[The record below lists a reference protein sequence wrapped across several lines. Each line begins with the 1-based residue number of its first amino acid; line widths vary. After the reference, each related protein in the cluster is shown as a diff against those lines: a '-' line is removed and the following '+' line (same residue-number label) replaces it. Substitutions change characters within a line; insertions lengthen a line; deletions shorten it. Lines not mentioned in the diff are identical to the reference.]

1 MLHAW
6 ENSCMG
12 IRDIFATRSI
22 ETAAPTRGVDVAASL
37 APVTSLDSLTPFFGG
52 AQTATREEAMS
63 VPSCARA
70 RNIICSSIASIGLEV
85 IDRSTDMEIEGAI
98 PRVIRTPDP
107 RIPGSATYVWTCE
120 DLLFYG
126 YAYWQ
131 ITELFS
137 DTYRVRSVQR
147 VSPARVTIR
156 TNAIASEIEFYMVD
170 GTPVPNSGV
179 GSLVVF
185 NGVDEGLLNR
195 AGRTIR
201 TGAELERAAAMYA
214 REPIPSMVLKS
225 NGTALPADRI
235 AKLLE
240 SWGSAR
246 RNRGTAFLNAD
257 VELQTVGFDP
267 EKLQLSA
274 ARSYIATEI
283 ARACGIPAYYIDAET
298 GSSMTY
304 SNAVNQRQT
313 LLDFS
318 LIPLMTSISERL
330 SMPDFVP
337 SSQEVKYDL
346 SDYLRGSDLERANIY
361 KTLNSIVDPVTGQP
375 AMTVDEIRQA
385 EELIK

>member
-1 MLHAW
+1 
-6 ENSCMG
+6 MG
-12 IRDIFATRSI
+12 IRDIFASRSVQTV
-22 ETAAPTRGVDVAASL
+22 TAPAGADVAASL

-52 AQTATREEAMS
+52 VNTATREEAMS
-63 VPSCARA
+63 IPTVARG

-85 IDRSTDMEIEGAI
+85 VDRSTGLDVEDGT

-107 RIPGSATYVWTCE
+107 RVPGSATYVWTCE

-131 ITELFS
+131 ITELFA
-137 DTYRVRSVQR
+137 DTFRVRSVQR
-147 VSPARVTIR
+147 VSPARVTIQ
-156 TNAIASEIEFYMVD
+156 TNSLATEIEYYMVD
-170 GTPVPNSGV
+170 GTPVPNSGI

-185 NGVDEGLLNR
+185 NGNDEGLLNR
-195 AGRTIR
+195 AGKTIR

-214 REPIPSMVLKS
+214 REPVPSMVLKS

-235 AKLLE
+235 TKLLD
-240 SWGSAR
+240 SWGTAR
-246 RNRGTAFLNAD
+246 RNRSTAFLNAD
-257 VELQTVGFDP
+257 VTMEAVGFDP
-267 EKLQLSA
+267 EKLQLNQ
-274 ARSYIATEI
+274 ARSYVSTEL
-283 ARACGIPAYYIDAET
+283 ARALGIPAYYVDAET

-304 SNAVNQRQT
+304 SNATTQRQT

-337 SSQEVKYDL
+337 QSQRVEYDL

-361 KTLNSIVDPVTGQP
+361 KTLNSIVDAEGNP
-375 AMTVDEIRQA
+375 AITVEEIRQA
-385 EELIK
+385 EDMIR

>member
-1 MLHAW
+1 
-6 ENSCMG
+6 MG

-22 ETAAPTRGVDVAASL
+22 ETVTPKAGADIAASL
-37 APVTSLDSLTPFFGG
+37 PVTSLDSLTPFFGG
-52 AQTATREEAMS
+52 VNTATREEAMS
-63 VPSCARA
+63 VPTVARG

-85 IDRSTDMEIEGAI
+85 IDRSTGMEIEDAT

-107 RIPGSATYVWTCE
+107 RVPGSATYVWTCE

-147 VSPARVTIR
+147 VSPARVTIQ
-156 TNAIASEIEFYMVD
+156 TNSLATEIEYYMVD
-170 GTPVPNSGV
+170 GSPVPNSGI

-185 NGVDEGLLNR
+185 NGNDEGLLNR
-195 AGRTIR
+195 AGKTIR

-214 REPIPSMVLKS
+214 REPVPSMVLKS
-225 NGTALPADRI
+225 DGTAVPADRI
-235 AKLLE
+235 SKLLD
-240 SWGSAR
+240 SWSTAR
-246 RNRGTAFLNAD
+246 RNRSTAFLNAD
-257 VELQTVGFDP
+257 VTLESVGFDP
-267 EKLQLSA
+267 EKLQLNQ
-274 ARSYIATEI
+274 ARSYVSTEL
-283 ARACGIPAYYIDAET
+283 ARALGIPAYYVDAET

-304 SNAVNQRQT
+304 SNATTQRQT

-337 SSQEVKYDL
+337 QSQRVEYDL

-361 KTLNSIVDPVTGQP
+361 KTLNSIVDAEGNP
-375 AMTVDEIRQA
+375 ALTVEEIRQA
-385 EELIK
+385 EEMIR

>member
-1 MLHAW
+1 
-6 ENSCMG
+6 MG
-12 IRDIFATRSI
+12 IRDIFATRSVQTVQP
-22 ETAAPTRGVDVAASL
+22 TAGADVAAAL
-37 APVTSLDSLTPFFGG
+37 GPVTSLDSLTPFFGG
-52 AQTATREEAMS
+52 VNTATREEAMS
-63 VPSCARA
+63 VPTVARG

-85 IDRSTDMEIEGAI
+85 IDRSTGMEIEDGT

-107 RIPGSATYVWTCE
+107 RVPGSATYVWTCE

-147 VSPARVTIR
+147 VSPARVTIQ
-156 TNAIASEIEFYMVD
+156 TNAIATEIEYYMVD
-170 GTPVPNSGV
+170 GTPVPNSGI

-185 NGVDEGLLNR
+185 NGNDEGLLNR
-195 AGRTIR
+195 AGKTIR

-214 REPIPSMVLKS
+214 REPVPSMVLKS

-235 AKLLE
+235 TKLLD
-240 SWGSAR
+240 SWGAAR
-246 RNRGTAFLNAD
+246 RNRSTAFLNAD
-257 VELQTVGFDP
+257 VTMEAVGFDP
-267 EKLQLSA
+267 EKLQLNQ
-274 ARSYIATEI
+274 ARSYVSTEL
-283 ARACGIPAYYIDAET
+283 ARALGIPAYYVDAET

-304 SNAVNQRQT
+304 SNATNQRQT

-337 SSQEVKYDL
+337 QSQRVEYDL

-361 KTLNSIVDPVTGQP
+361 KTLNSIVDANGNP
-375 AMTVDEIRQA
+375 AITVEEIRQA
-385 EELIK
+385 EEFIK

>member
-1 MLHAW
+1 
-6 ENSCMG
+6 MG
-12 IRDIFATRSI
+12 IRDIFATRQVS
-22 ETAAPTRGVDVAASL
+22 TVGLPTRPDVAAQL
-37 APVTSLDSLTPFFGG
+37 GPVTTLDSLTPFFGG
-52 AQTATREEAMS
+52 ANTATREEFMS
-63 VPSCARA
+63 VPTGARA

-85 IDRSTDMEIEGAI
+85 IDRSTGLEIEDAT

-107 RIPGSATYVWTCE
+107 RVPGSATYVWTCE
-120 DLLFYG
+120 DLLLYG

-131 ITELFS
+131 ITEFFA
-137 DTYRVRSVQR
+137 DTNRVRSVQR
-147 VSPARVTIR
+147 VNPSRVTIQ
-156 TNAIASEIEFYMVD
+156 TNSLATEIEYYMVD
-170 GTPVPNSGV
+170 GSPVPNSGL

-185 NGVDEGLLNR
+185 NGNDEGVLNR

-235 AKLLE
+235 AKLLD
-240 SWGSAR
+240 SWATAR

-257 VELQTVGFDP
+257 VTMETVGFDP
-267 EKLQLSA
+267 EKLQLAA

-283 ARACGIPAYYIDAET
+283 ARACGIPAYYVDANT

-304 SNAVNQRQT
+304 SNATTQRQT

-318 LIPLMTSISERL
+318 LIPLMTSITERL
-330 SMPDFVP
+330 SMPDFIP
-337 SSQEVKYDL
+337 STQEVRYDL

-361 KTLNSIVDPVTGQP
+361 KTLNSIVDANGNP
-375 AMTVDEIRQA
+375 AITVEEIRNA
-385 EELIK
+385 EEMIK

>member
-1 MLHAW
+1 
-6 ENSCMG
+6 MG
-12 IRDIFATRSI
+12 LLDIFANRKVEMATPV
-22 ETAAPTRGVDVAASL
+22 PTYDVSASL
-37 APVTSLDSLTPFFGG
+37 GPVTSIDSLTPFFGG
-52 AQTATREEAMS
+52 ANTATREQAMM
-63 VPSCARA
+63 VPTVARA

-85 IDRSTDMEIEGAI
+85 IDRSTGMEIEDAT

-131 ITELFS
+131 ITELFA

-147 VSPARVTIR
+147 VSPARVTIQ
-156 TNAIASEIEFYMVD
+156 TNSIASEIEYYMVD

-185 NGVDEGLLNR
+185 NGNDEGLLNR
-195 AGRTIR
+195 AGATIR

-214 REPIPSMVLKS
+214 REPVPSMVLKS

-235 AKLLE
+235 AKLLD
-240 SWGSAR
+240 SWGAAR
-246 RNRGTAFLNAD
+246 RSRGTAFLNAD
-257 VELQTVGFDP
+257 VELQSVGFDP
-267 EKLQLSA
+267 EKLQLNQ
-274 ARSYIATEI
+274 ARSYVATEL
-283 ARACGIPAYYIDAET
+283 ARATGIPAYYVDAET

-304 SNAVNQRQT
+304 SNATTQRQT

-361 KTLNSIVDPVTGQP
+361 KTLNSIVDAQGNP
-375 AMTVDEIRQA
+375 AITVDEIRQA
-385 EELIK
+385 EEMIK

>member
-1 MLHAW
+1 
-6 ENSCMG
+6 MG
-12 IRDIFATRSI
+12 IRDIFATRSVQTVQP
-22 ETAAPTRGVDVAASL
+22 TAGADVAAAL
-37 APVTSLDSLTPFFGG
+37 GPVTSLDSLTPFFGG
-52 AQTATREEAMS
+52 VNTATREEAMS
-63 VPSCARA
+63 VPTVARG

-85 IDRSTDMEIEGAI
+85 IDRSTGMEIEDGT

-107 RIPGSATYVWTCE
+107 RVPGSATYVWTCE

-147 VSPARVTIR
+147 ISPARVTIQ
-156 TNAIASEIEFYMVD
+156 TNSMATEIEYYMVD
-170 GTPVPNSGV
+170 GSPVPNSGI

-185 NGVDEGLLNR
+185 NGNDEGLLNR
-195 AGRTIR
+195 AGKTIR

-214 REPIPSMVLKS
+214 REPVPSMVLKS

-235 AKLLE
+235 TKLLD
-240 SWGSAR
+240 SWGAAR
-246 RNRGTAFLNAD
+246 RNRSTAFLNAD
-257 VELQTVGFDP
+257 VTMEAVGFDP
-267 EKLQLSA
+267 EKLQLNQ
-274 ARSYIATEI
+274 ARSYVSTEL
-283 ARACGIPAYYIDAET
+283 ARALGIPAYYVDAET

-304 SNAVNQRQT
+304 SNATNQRQT

-337 SSQEVKYDL
+337 QSQRVEYDL
-346 SDYLRGSDLERANIY
+346 SDYLRGSDLERAQIY
-361 KTLNSIVDPVTGQP
+361 KTLNSIVDANGNP
-375 AMTVDEIRQA
+375 AITVEEIRNA
-385 EELIK
+385 EEMIK

>member
-1 MLHAW
+1 
-6 ENSCMG
+6 MG
-12 IRDIFATRSI
+12 LLDIFAAKKV
-22 ETAAPTRGVDVAASL
+22 ETATLERGSDVAASL

-52 AQTATREEAMS
+52 VNTATRDEAMS
-63 VPSCARA
+63 VPTVARA
-70 RNIICSSIASIGLEV
+70 RNIICSSISSIGLEV
-85 IDRSTDMEIEGAI
+85 IDRSTGMEIEGVT

-131 ITELFS
+131 ITELFA

-147 VSPARVTIR
+147 ISPSRVTIQ
-156 TNAIASEIEFYMVD
+156 TNGLATEIEYYMVD
-170 GTPVPNSGV
+170 GIRVPDSGV

-195 AGRTIR
+195 AGKTIR

-225 NGTALPADRI
+225 NGAALPADRI
-235 AKLLE
+235 RALLDA
-240 SWGSAR
+240 WGASR

-257 VELQTVGFDP
+257 VSLETLGFDP
-267 EKLQLSA
+267 EKLQLNQ
-274 ARSYIATEI
+274 ARSYVATEI
-283 ARACGIPAYYIDAET
+283 ARAIGIPAYYVDAET

-318 LIPLMTSISERL
+318 LIPFMTAIQERL

-337 SSQEVKYDL
+337 QSQEVKYDL

-361 KTLNSIVDPVTGQP
+361 KTLASIVDPQTGQP
-375 AMTVDEIRQA
+375 AMTVEEIRQK
-385 EELIK
+385 EELIR

>member
-1 MLHAW
+1 
-6 ENSCMG
+6 MG
-12 IRDIFATRSI
+12 LLDIFAAKKV
-22 ETAAPTRGVDVAASL
+22 ETATLERGSDVAASL

-52 AQTATREEAMS
+52 VNTATRDEAMS
-63 VPSCARA
+63 VPTVARA
-70 RNIICSSIASIGLEV
+70 RNIICSSISSIGLEV
-85 IDRSTDMEIEGAI
+85 IDRSTGMEIEGVT

-131 ITELFS
+131 ITELFA

-147 VSPARVTIR
+147 ISPSRVTIQ
-156 TNAIASEIEFYMVD
+156 TNGLATEIEYYMVD
-170 GTPVPNSGV
+170 GIRVPDSGI

-195 AGRTIR
+195 AGKTIR

-225 NGTALPADRI
+225 NGAALPADRI
-235 AKLLE
+235 RALLDA
-240 SWGSAR
+240 WGASR

-257 VELQTVGFDP
+257 VSLETLGFDP
-267 EKLQLSA
+267 EKLQLNQ
-274 ARSYIATEI
+274 ARSYVATEI
-283 ARACGIPAYYIDAET
+283 ARAIGIPAYYVDAET

-318 LIPLMTSISERL
+318 LIPFMTAIQERL

-337 SSQEVKYDL
+337 QSQEVKYDL

-361 KTLNSIVDPVTGQP
+361 KTLASIVDPQTGQP
-375 AMTVDEIRQA
+375 AMTVEEIRQK
-385 EELIK
+385 EELIR

>member
-1 MLHAW
+1 
-6 ENSCMG
+6 MG
-12 IRDIFATRSI
+12 IRDVLFATKKV
-22 ETAAPTRGVDVAASL
+22 ETATIERGSDVAASL

-52 AQTATREEAMS
+52 FNTATREEAMS
-63 VPSCARA
+63 VPTVSRG

-85 IDRSTDMEIEGAI
+85 IDRSTGMEIEDGT

-131 ITELFS
+131 ITELFA

-147 VSPARVTIR
+147 ISPARVTIQ
-156 TNAIASEIEFYMVD
+156 TNALATEIDYYMVD
-170 GTPVPNSGV
+170 GVRVPDSGV

-185 NGVDEGLLNR
+185 NGNDEGLLNR
-195 AGRTIR
+195 AGKTIR

-225 NGTALPADRI
+225 NGAALPADRI
-235 AKLLE
+235 RSLLDA
-240 SWGSAR
+240 WGASR

-257 VELQTVGFDP
+257 VSLETLGFDP
-267 EKLQLSA
+267 EKLQLNQ
-274 ARSYIATEI
+274 ARSYVATEL
-283 ARACGIPAYYIDAET
+283 ARALGIPAYYVDAET

-304 SNAVNQRQT
+304 SNATNQRQT

-318 LIPLMTSISERL
+318 LIPIMTSIQERL

-337 SSQEVKYDL
+337 QSQEVKYNL

-361 KTLNSIVDPVTGQP
+361 KILSSIVDPVTGQP
-375 AMTVDEIRQA
+375 AMTVDEIRQT
-385 EELIK
+385 EELIR

>member
-1 MLHAW
+1 
-6 ENSCMG
+6 MG
-12 IRDIFATRSI
+12 IRDIFATRQV
-22 ETAAPTRGVDVAASL
+22 ETVGLPQSPDVAAQL
-37 APVTSLDSLTPFFGG
+37 GPVTSLDSLTPFFGG
-52 AQTATREEAMS
+52 VNTATREEFMS
-63 VPSCARA
+63 IPTAARS

-85 IDRSTDMEIEGAI
+85 IDRSTGLEIEDAT

-107 RIPGSATYVWTCE
+107 RVPGSATYVWTCE
-120 DLLFYG
+120 DLLLYG

-131 ITELFS
+131 ITELFA

-147 VSPARVTIR
+147 VSPSRVTIQ
-156 TNAIASEIEFYMVD
+156 TNSLATEIEYYMVD
-170 GTPVPNSGV
+170 GSPVPNSGI

-185 NGVDEGLLNR
+185 NGNDEGVLNR

-235 AKLLE
+235 AKLLD
-240 SWGSAR
+240 SWASAR

-257 VELQTVGFDP
+257 VTLETVGFDP
-267 EKLQLSA
+267 EKLQLAA

-283 ARACGIPAYYIDAET
+283 ARACGIPAYYVDANT

-304 SNAVNQRQT
+304 SNATTQRQT

-361 KTLNSIVDPVTGQP
+361 KTLNSIVDANGNP
-375 AMTVDEIRQA
+375 AITVEEIRQA
-385 EELIK
+385 EEMIK

>member
-1 MLHAW
+1 
-6 ENSCMG
+6 MG
-12 IRDIFATRSI
+12 IRDIFATREVQTVATPQS
-22 ETAAPTRGVDVAASL
+22 PDVSAQL
-37 APVTSLDSLTPFFGG
+37 GPVTSLDSLTPFFGG
-52 AQTATREEAMS
+52 ANTATREEFMS
-63 VPSCARA
+63 IPTAARA

-85 IDRSTDMEIEGAI
+85 IDRSTGMDIEEAI

-107 RIPGSATYVWTCE
+107 RVPGSATYVWTLE
-120 DLLFYG
+120 DILLYG
-126 YAYWQ
+126 YGYWQ
-131 ITELFS
+131 ITELFA
-137 DTYRVRSVQR
+137 DTFRVRSVQR
-147 VSPARVTIR
+147 VSPTRVTIQ
-156 TNAIASEIEFYMVD
+156 TNSLATEIEYYMVD
-170 GTPVPNSGV
+170 GSPVPNSGV

-185 NGVDEGLLNR
+185 NGNDEGVLNR

-235 AKLLE
+235 SKLLD
-240 SWGSAR
+240 SWATAR

-257 VELQTVGFDP
+257 VTLETVGFDP
-267 EKLQLSA
+267 EKLQLAA

-283 ARACGIPAYYIDAET
+283 ARACGIPAYYVDAET

-304 SNAVNQRQT
+304 SNATTQRQT

-318 LIPLMTSISERL
+318 LIPLMTSITERL

-337 SSQEVKYDL
+337 STQEVKYDL

-361 KTLNSIVDPVTGQP
+361 KILNSIVDAEGNP
-375 AMTVDEIRQA
+375 AITIDEIRQA

>member
-1 MLHAW
+1 MA
-6 ENSCMG
+6 
-12 IRDIFATRSI
+12 IRDIFATRKV
-22 ETAAPTRGVDVAASL
+22 ETVTPERVTDVAAQL
-37 APVTSLDSLTPFFGG
+37 GPVTSLDSLTPFFGG
-52 AQTATREEAMS
+52 TNTATREEAMS
-63 VPSCARA
+63 VPTVARA

-85 IDRSTDMEIEGAI
+85 IDRSTGMEIEDAT

-107 RIPGSATYVWTCE
+107 RVPGSATYVWTCE

-126 YAYWQ
+126 YGYWQ
-131 ITELFS
+131 ITELFA

-147 VSPARVTIR
+147 VSPARVTIQ
-156 TNAIASEIEFYMVD
+156 TNSLATEIEYYMVD
-170 GTPVPNSGV
+170 GSPVPNSGI

-185 NGVDEGLLNR
+185 NGNDEGLLNR
-195 AGRTIR
+195 AGKTIR

-235 AKLLE
+235 AKLLD

-246 RNRGTAFLNAD
+246 RNRSTAFLNAD
-257 VELQTVGFDP
+257 VTLETVGFDP
-267 EKLQLSA
+267 EKLQLNQ
-274 ARSYIATEI
+274 ARSYVSTEL
-283 ARACGIPAYYIDAET
+283 ARAAGIPAYYVDAET

-304 SNAVNQRQT
+304 SNATNQRQS

-337 SSQEVKYDL
+337 QSQEVKYDL

-361 KTLNSIVDPVTGQP
+361 KTLNSIVDSQGNP
-375 AMTVDEIRQA
+375 AITVDEIRQA
-385 EELIK
+385 EEMIK

>member
-1 MLHAW
+1 
-6 ENSCMG
+6 MG
-12 IRDIFATRSI
+12 IRDIFATRQI
-22 ETAAPTRGVDVAASL
+22 ETVATPQSPDVSAQL
-37 APVTSLDSLTPFFGG
+37 GPVTSLDSLTPFFGG
-52 AQTATREEAMS
+52 ANTATREEFMS
-63 VPSCARA
+63 IPTAARA

-85 IDRSTDMEIEGAI
+85 IDRSTGMEIEDAL

-107 RIPGSATYVWTCE
+107 RVPGSATYVWTLE
-120 DLLFYG
+120 DILLYG
-126 YAYWQ
+126 YGYWQ
-131 ITELFS
+131 ITEFFA
-137 DTYRVRSVQR
+137 DTNRVRSVQR
-147 VSPARVTIR
+147 VSPSRVTIQ
-156 TNAIASEIEFYMVD
+156 TNSLATEIEYYMVD
-170 GTPVPNSGV
+170 GTPVPNSGI

-185 NGVDEGLLNR
+185 NGNDEGVLNR

-235 AKLLE
+235 AKLLD
-240 SWGSAR
+240 SWATAR

-257 VELQTVGFDP
+257 VTLETVGFDP
-267 EKLQLSA
+267 EKLQLAA

-283 ARACGIPAYYIDAET
+283 ARACGIPAYYVDAET

-304 SNAVNQRQT
+304 SNASTQRQT

-318 LIPLMTSISERL
+318 LIPLMTSITERL
-330 SMPDFVP
+330 SMPDFIP
-337 SSQEVKYDL
+337 STQEVKYDL

-361 KTLNSIVDPVTGQP
+361 KILNSIVDAEGNP
-375 AMTVDEIRQA
+375 AITIDEIRQA

>member
-1 MLHAW
+1 
-6 ENSCMG
+6 MG
-12 IRDIFATRSI
+12 IRDIFATRQVQ
-22 ETAAPTRGVDVAASL
+22 TVGLPAGPDVSAQL
-37 APVTSLDSLTPFFGG
+37 GPVTTLDSLTPFFGG
-52 AQTATREEAMS
+52 ANTATREEFMS
-63 VPSCARA
+63 VPTGARA

-85 IDRSTDMEIEGAI
+85 IDRSTGLEIEDAT

-107 RIPGSATYVWTCE
+107 RVPGSATYVWTCE
-120 DLLFYG
+120 DLLLYG

-131 ITELFS
+131 ITEFFS
-137 DTYRVRSVQR
+137 DTQRIRSVQR
-147 VSPARVTIR
+147 VNPSRVTIQ
-156 TNAIASEIEFYMVD
+156 TNSLATEIEYYMVD
-170 GTPVPNSGV
+170 GSPVPNSGL

-185 NGVDEGLLNR
+185 NGNDEGVLNR

-235 AKLLE
+235 AKLLD
-240 SWGSAR
+240 SWATAR

-257 VELQTVGFDP
+257 VTLETVGFDP
-267 EKLQLSA
+267 EKLQLAA

-283 ARACGIPAYYIDAET
+283 ARACGIPAYYVDANT

-304 SNAVNQRQT
+304 SNATTQRQT

-318 LIPLMTSISERL
+318 LIPLMTSITERL

-337 SSQEVKYDL
+337 STQQVRYDL

-361 KTLNSIVDPVTGQP
+361 KTLNSIVDANGNP
-375 AMTVDEIRQA
+375 AITVEEIRNA
-385 EELIK
+385 EEMIK

>member
-1 MLHAW
+1 MA
-6 ENSCMG
+6 
-12 IRDIFATRSI
+12 IRDIFATRKI

-37 APVTSLDSLTPFFGG
+37 APVTSIDSLTPFFGG
-52 AQTATREEAMS
+52 AQTATREEFMS
-63 VPSCARA
+63 VPSAARA
-70 RNIICSSIASIGLEV
+70 RNIICSSIASIGLHV
-85 IDRSTDMEIEGAI
+85 IDRSTGMEIEDAT

-107 RIPGSATYVWTCE
+107 RIPGSATYVWLCE
-120 DLLFYG
+120 DILLYG
-126 YAYWQ
+126 YGYFQ
-131 ITELFS
+131 ITEQFS

-147 VSPARVTIR
+147 VSPARVTIQ
-156 TNAIASEIEFYMVD
+156 TNSIASEIEYYMVD
-170 GTPVPNSGV
+170 GTPVPNSGI

-185 NGVDEGLLNR
+185 NGVDEGILNR

-267 EKLQLSA
+267 EKLQLAS

-283 ARACGIPAYYIDAET
+283 ARAAGIPAYYIDAET

-337 SSQEVKYDL
+337 QSQRVEYDL

-361 KTLNSIVDPVTGQP
+361 KTLNSIVDPVTGQS
-375 AMTVDEIRQA
+375 ALTVDEIRQA

>member
-1 MLHAW
+1 
-6 ENSCMG
+6 MG
-12 IRDIFATRSI
+12 IRDIFATRQV
-22 ETAAPTRGVDVAASL
+22 ETVGLPSSPDVAAQL
-37 APVTSLDSLTPFFGG
+37 GPVTSLDSLTPFFGG
-52 AQTATREEAMS
+52 ANTATREEFMS
-63 VPSCARA
+63 VPTGARA

-85 IDRSTDMEIEGAI
+85 IDRSTGMEIEDGT

-107 RIPGSATYVWTCE
+107 RVPGSATYVWTCE
-120 DLLFYG
+120 DLLLYG

-131 ITELFS
+131 ITELFA

-147 VSPARVTIR
+147 VSPARVTIQ
-156 TNAIASEIEFYMVD
+156 TNSLATEIEYYLVD
-170 GTPVPNSGV
+170 GSPVPNSGV

-185 NGVDEGLLNR
+185 NGNDEGVLNR

-235 AKLLE
+235 AKLLD
-240 SWGSAR
+240 SWATAR

-257 VELQTVGFDP
+257 VTLETVGFDP

-274 ARSYIATEI
+274 ARSYIATEM
-283 ARACGIPAYYIDAET
+283 ARACGIPAYYVDAET

-304 SNAVNQRQT
+304 SNATNQRQT

-330 SMPDFVP
+330 SMPDFIP

-361 KTLNSIVDPVTGQP
+361 KTLNSIVDANGNP
-375 AMTVDEIRQA
+375 AITVEEIRQA
-385 EELIK
+385 EEMIK

>member
-1 MLHAW
+1 
-6 ENSCMG
+6 MG
-12 IRDIFATRSI
+12 IRDIFATRQVQTVGSP
-22 ETAAPTRGVDVAASL
+22 AGPDVSAQL
-37 APVTSLDSLTPFFGG
+37 GPVTSLDSLTPFFGG
-52 AQTATREEAMS
+52 ANTATREEAMS
-63 VPSCARA
+63 VPTCARA

-85 IDRSTDMEIEGAI
+85 IDRATGLEIEEAT

-107 RIPGSATYVWTCE
+107 RVPGSATYVWTCE

-147 VSPARVTIR
+147 VSPARVTIQ
-156 TNAIASEIEFYMVD
+156 TNALATEIEYYMVD
-170 GTPVPNSGV
+170 GSPVPNSGV

-185 NGVDEGLLNR
+185 NGNDEGLLNR

-235 AKLLE
+235 AKLLD
-240 SWGSAR
+240 SWSTAR

-257 VELQTVGFDP
+257 VTLETVGFDP
-267 EKLQLSA
+267 EKLQLAA

-283 ARACGIPAYYIDAET
+283 ARAAGIPAYYVDANT

-304 SNAVNQRQT
+304 SNATTQRQT

-330 SMPDFVP
+330 SMPDFIP
-337 SSQEVKYDL
+337 STQAVRYDL

-361 KTLNSIVDPVTGQP
+361 KTLNSIVDAQGNP
-375 AMTVDEIRQA
+375 AITVEEIRNA
-385 EELIK
+385 EEMIK

>member
-1 MLHAW
+1 
-6 ENSCMG
+6 MG
-12 IRDIFATRSI
+12 IRDIFASRSVQTVQP
-22 ETAAPTRGVDVAASL
+22 TAGADVAASL

-52 AQTATREEAMS
+52 VNTATREEAMS
-63 VPSCARA
+63 IPTVARG

-85 IDRSTDMEIEGAI
+85 VDRSTGLDVEDGT

-107 RIPGSATYVWTCE
+107 RVPGSATYVWTCE

-131 ITELFS
+131 ITELFA
-137 DTYRVRSVQR
+137 DTFRVRSVQR
-147 VSPARVTIR
+147 VSPARVTIQ
-156 TNAIASEIEFYMVD
+156 TNSLATEIEYYMVD
-170 GTPVPNSGV
+170 GTPVPNSGI

-185 NGVDEGLLNR
+185 NGNDEGLLNR
-195 AGRTIR
+195 AGKTIR

-214 REPIPSMVLKS
+214 REPVPSMVLKS

-235 AKLLE
+235 TKLLD
-240 SWGSAR
+240 SWGTAR
-246 RNRGTAFLNAD
+246 RNRSTAFLNAD
-257 VELQTVGFDP
+257 VTMEAVGFDP
-267 EKLQLSA
+267 EKLQLNQ
-274 ARSYIATEI
+274 ARSYVSTEL
-283 ARACGIPAYYIDAET
+283 ARALGIPAYYVDAET

-304 SNAVNQRQT
+304 SNATNQRQS

-337 SSQEVKYDL
+337 QSQRVVYDL

-361 KTLNSIVDPVTGQP
+361 KTLNSIVDAEGNP
-375 AMTVDEIRQA
+375 AITVEEIRQA
-385 EELIK
+385 EDMIR

>member
-1 MLHAW
+1 
-6 ENSCMG
+6 MG
-12 IRDIFATRSI
+12 IRDIFASRSVQ
-22 ETAAPTRGVDVAASL
+22 TVSVPAGADVAASL

-52 AQTATREEAMS
+52 VNTATREEAMS
-63 VPSCARA
+63 VPTVARG

-85 IDRSTDMEIEGAI
+85 VDRSTGLDVEDGT

-107 RIPGSATYVWTCE
+107 RVPGSATYVWTCE

-131 ITELFS
+131 ITELFA
-137 DTYRVRSVQR
+137 DTFRVRSVQR
-147 VSPARVTIR
+147 VSPARVTIQ
-156 TNAIASEIEFYMVD
+156 TNSLATEIEYYMVD
-170 GTPVPNSGV
+170 GTPVPNSGI

-185 NGVDEGLLNR
+185 NGNDEGLLNR
-195 AGRTIR
+195 AGKTIR

-214 REPIPSMVLKS
+214 REPVPSMVLKS

-235 AKLLE
+235 TKLLD
-240 SWGSAR
+240 SWGTAR
-246 RNRGTAFLNAD
+246 RNRSTAFLNAD
-257 VELQTVGFDP
+257 VTMEAVGFDP
-267 EKLQLSA
+267 EKLQLNQ
-274 ARSYIATEI
+274 ARSYVSTEL
-283 ARACGIPAYYIDAET
+283 ARALGIPAYYVDAET

-304 SNAVNQRQT
+304 SNATNQRQS

-337 SSQEVKYDL
+337 QSQRVVYDL

-361 KTLNSIVDPVTGQP
+361 KTLNSIVDAEGNP
-375 AMTVDEIRQA
+375 AITVEEIREA
-385 EELIK
+385 EDMIR

>member
-1 MLHAW
+1 
-6 ENSCMG
+6 MG
-12 IRDIFATRSI
+12 LLDIFATRKVEMATPS
-22 ETAAPTRGVDVAASL
+22 PTYDVSASL
-37 APVTSLDSLTPFFGG
+37 GPVTTLDSLTPFFGG
-52 AQTATREEAMS
+52 ANTATREQAMM
-63 VPSCARA
+63 VPTVARA

-85 IDRSTDMEIEGAI
+85 IDRSTGMEIEDGT

-126 YAYWQ
+126 YAYWM
-131 ITELFS
+131 ITELFA

-147 VSPARVTIR
+147 VSPARVTIQ
-156 TNAIASEIEFYMVD
+156 TNSIASEIEYYMVD

-185 NGVDEGLLNR
+185 NGNDEGLLNR
-195 AGRTIR
+195 AGATIR

-214 REPIPSMVLKS
+214 REPVPSMVLKS

-235 AKLLE
+235 AKLLD
-240 SWGSAR
+240 SWGAAR
-246 RNRGTAFLNAD
+246 RSRGTAFLNAD

-267 EKLQLSA
+267 EKLQLNQ
-274 ARSYIATEI
+274 ARSYVATEL
-283 ARACGIPAYYIDAET
+283 ARATGIPAYYVDAET

-304 SNAVNQRQT
+304 SNATTQRQT

-330 SMPDFVP
+330 SMPDFIP
-337 SSQEVKYDL
+337 QSQEVKYDL

-361 KTLNSIVDPVTGQP
+361 KTLNSIVDAQGNP
-375 AMTVDEIRQA
+375 AITVEEIRNA
-385 EELIK
+385 EEMIK

>member
-1 MLHAW
+1 
-6 ENSCMG
+6 MG
-12 IRDIFATRSI
+12 IRDIFATRSVQTVQP
-22 ETAAPTRGVDVAASL
+22 TAGADVAAAL
-37 APVTSLDSLTPFFGG
+37 GPVTSLDSLTPFFGG
-52 AQTATREEAMS
+52 VNTATREEAMS
-63 VPSCARA
+63 VPTVARG

-85 IDRSTDMEIEGAI
+85 IDRSTGMEIEDGT

-107 RIPGSATYVWTCE
+107 RVPGSATYVWTCE

-147 VSPARVTIR
+147 VSPARVTIQ
-156 TNAIASEIEFYMVD
+156 TNSLATEIEYYMVD
-170 GTPVPNSGV
+170 GTPVPNSGI

-185 NGVDEGLLNR
+185 NGNDEGLLNR
-195 AGRTIR
+195 AGKTIR

-214 REPIPSMVLKS
+214 REPVPSMVLKS

-235 AKLLE
+235 TKLLD
-240 SWGSAR
+240 SWGAAR
-246 RNRGTAFLNAD
+246 RNRSTAFLNAD
-257 VELQTVGFDP
+257 VTMEAVGFDP
-267 EKLQLSA
+267 EKLQLNQ
-274 ARSYIATEI
+274 ARSYVSTEL
-283 ARACGIPAYYIDAET
+283 ARALGIPAYYVDAET

-304 SNAVNQRQT
+304 SNATNQRQT

-337 SSQEVKYDL
+337 QSQRVEYDL

-361 KTLNSIVDPVTGQP
+361 KTLNSIVDANGNP
-375 AMTVDEIRQA
+375 AITVEEIRQA
-385 EELIK
+385 EEFIK

>member
-1 MLHAW
+1 
-6 ENSCMG
+6 MG
-12 IRDIFATRSI
+12 IRDIFATRQVQSVTPASGADI
-22 ETAAPTRGVDVAASL
+22 AASL
-37 APVTSLDSLTPFFGG
+37 PVTSLDSLTPFFGG
-52 AQTATREEAMS
+52 ANTATREEAMS
-63 VPSCARA
+63 VPTVARG
-70 RNIICSSIASIGLEV
+70 RNIICSSIASIGLQV
-85 IDRSTDMEIEGAI
+85 IDRSTGMEIEDAT

-107 RIPGSATYVWTCE
+107 RVPGSATYVWTCE

-147 VSPARVTIR
+147 VSPARVTIQ
-156 TNAIASEIEFYMVD
+156 TNSLATEIEYYMVD
-170 GTPVPNSGV
+170 GSPVPNSGI

-195 AGRTIR
+195 AGKTVR

-214 REPIPSMVLKS
+214 REPVPSMVLKS
-225 NGTALPADRI
+225 NGTSLPADRI
-235 AKLLE
+235 TKLLD
-240 SWGSAR
+240 SWGTAR
-246 RNRGTAFLNAD
+246 RNRSTAFLNAD
-257 VELQTVGFDP
+257 VTMEAVGFDP
-267 EKLQLSA
+267 EKLQLNQ
-274 ARSYIATEI
+274 ARSYVSTEL
-283 ARACGIPAYYIDAET
+283 ARALGIPAYYVDAET

-304 SNAVNQRQT
+304 SNATTQRQT

-337 SSQEVKYDL
+337 QSQRVEYDL

-361 KTLNSIVDPVTGQP
+361 KVLNSIVDANGNP
-375 AMTVDEIRQA
+375 ALTVEEIRKS
-385 EELIK
+385 EELIS

>member
-1 MLHAW
+1 
-6 ENSCMG
+6 MG
-12 IRDIFATRSI
+12 IRDIFATRQVQ
-22 ETAAPTRGVDVAASL
+22 TVTAPTGADVAASL

-52 AQTATREEAMS
+52 VNTATREEAMS
-63 VPSCARA
+63 VPTVARG

-85 IDRSTDMEIEGAI
+85 IDRSTGMEVEGGT

-107 RIPGSATYVWTCE
+107 RVPGSATYVWTCE

-147 VSPARVTIR
+147 ISPARVTIQ
-156 TNAIASEIEFYMVD
+156 TNSMATEIEYYMVD
-170 GTPVPNSGV
+170 GSPVPNSGI

-185 NGVDEGLLNR
+185 NGNDEGLLNR
-195 AGRTIR
+195 AGKTIR

-214 REPIPSMVLKS
+214 REPVPSMVLKS

-235 AKLLE
+235 AKLLD
-240 SWGSAR
+240 SWGIAR
-246 RNRGTAFLNAD
+246 RNRSTAFLNAD
-257 VELQTVGFDP
+257 VTMEAVGFDP
-267 EKLQLSA
+267 EKLQLNQ
-274 ARSYIATEI
+274 ARSYVSTEL
-283 ARACGIPAYYIDAET
+283 ARALGIPAYYVDAET

-304 SNAVNQRQT
+304 SNASNQRQS

-318 LIPLMTSISERL
+318 LLPMMTSISERL

-337 SSQEVKYDL
+337 QSQRVEYDL
-346 SDYLRGSDLERANIY
+346 SDYLRGSDLERAQIY
-361 KTLNSIVDPVTGQP
+361 QILHSIVDENGNP
-375 AMTVDEIRQA
+375 AITVEEIRQS

>member
-1 MLHAW
+1 
-6 ENSCMG
+6 MG
-12 IRDIFATRSI
+12 IRDIFATRQV
-22 ETAAPTRGVDVAASL
+22 ETVGPPSSPDVAAQL
-37 APVTSLDSLTPFFGG
+37 GPVTSLDSLTPFFGG
-52 AQTATREEAMS
+52 ANTATREEFMS
-63 VPSCARA
+63 VPTGARA

-85 IDRSTDMEIEGAI
+85 IDRSTGMDIEDAT

-107 RIPGSATYVWTCE
+107 RVPGSATYVWTCE
-120 DLLFYG
+120 DLLLYG

-131 ITELFS
+131 ITELFA

-147 VSPARVTIR
+147 VSPARVTIQ
-156 TNAIASEIEFYMVD
+156 TNSLATEIEYYMVD
-170 GTPVPNSGV
+170 GSPVPNSGV

-185 NGVDEGLLNR
+185 NGNDEGVLNR

-235 AKLLE
+235 AKLLD
-240 SWGSAR
+240 SWASAR

-257 VELQTVGFDP
+257 VTLETVGFDP

-274 ARSYIATEI
+274 ARSYIATEM
-283 ARACGIPAYYIDAET
+283 ARACGIPAYYVDAET

-304 SNAVNQRQT
+304 SNATNQRQT

-330 SMPDFVP
+330 SMPDFIP

-361 KTLNSIVDPVTGQP
+361 KTLNSIVDANGNP
-375 AMTVDEIRQA
+375 AITVEEIRQA
-385 EELIK
+385 EEMIK

>member
-1 MLHAW
+1 
-6 ENSCMG
+6 MG
-12 IRDIFATRSI
+12 LLDIFASRKVEMATPS
-22 ETAAPTRGVDVAASL
+22 PTYDVSASL
-37 APVTSLDSLTPFFGG
+37 GPVTTLDSLTPFFGG
-52 AQTATREEAMS
+52 PNTATREQAMM
-63 VPSCARA
+63 VPTVARA

-85 IDRSTDMEIEGAI
+85 IDRSTGMEIEDAT

-131 ITELFS
+131 ITELFA

-147 VSPARVTIR
+147 VSPARVTIQ
-156 TNAIASEIEFYMVD
+156 TNSIASEIEYYMVD

-185 NGVDEGLLNR
+185 NGNDEGLLNR
-195 AGRTIR
+195 AGATIR

-214 REPIPSMVLKS
+214 REPVPSMVLKS

-235 AKLLE
+235 AKLLD
-240 SWGSAR
+240 SWGAAR
-246 RNRGTAFLNAD
+246 RSRGTAFLNAD

-267 EKLQLSA
+267 EKLQLNQ
-274 ARSYIATEI
+274 ARSYVATEL
-283 ARACGIPAYYIDAET
+283 ARATGIPAYYVDAET

-304 SNAVNQRQT
+304 SNATTQRQT

-330 SMPDFVP
+330 SMPDFIP
-337 SSQEVKYDL
+337 QSQEVKYDL

-361 KTLNSIVDPVTGQP
+361 KTLNSIVDAQGNP
-375 AMTVDEIRQA
+375 AITVDEIRQA
-385 EELIK
+385 EEMIK

>member
-1 MLHAW
+1 
-6 ENSCMG
+6 MG
-12 IRDIFATRSI
+12 IRDIFATRQV
-22 ETAAPTRGVDVAASL
+22 ETVAQPSSPDVAAQL
-37 APVTSLDSLTPFFGG
+37 GPVTSLDSLTPFFGG
-52 AQTATREEAMS
+52 ANTATREEFMS
-63 VPSCARA
+63 VPTGARA

-85 IDRSTDMEIEGAI
+85 IDRSTGMEIEDGT

-107 RIPGSATYVWTCE
+107 RVPGSATYVWTCE
-120 DLLFYG
+120 DLLLYG

-131 ITELFS
+131 ITELFA

-147 VSPARVTIR
+147 VSPARVTIQ
-156 TNAIASEIEFYMVD
+156 TNSLATEIEYYMVD
-170 GTPVPNSGV
+170 GSPVPNSGV

-185 NGVDEGLLNR
+185 NGNDEGVLNR

-235 AKLLE
+235 AKLLD
-240 SWGSAR
+240 SWASAR

-257 VELQTVGFDP
+257 VTLETVGFDP

-283 ARACGIPAYYIDAET
+283 ARACGIPAYYVDAET

-304 SNAVNQRQT
+304 SNATNQRQT

-361 KTLNSIVDPVTGQP
+361 KTLNSIVDANGNP
-375 AMTVDEIRQA
+375 AITVEEIRQA
-385 EELIK
+385 EEMIK

>member
-1 MLHAW
+1 
-6 ENSCMG
+6 MG
-12 IRDIFATRSI
+12 LRDIFATRSVQTVQP
-22 ETAAPTRGVDVAASL
+22 TAGADVAAAL
-37 APVTSLDSLTPFFGG
+37 QPVTSLDSLTPFFGG
-52 AQTATREEAMS
+52 VNTATREEAMS
-63 VPSCARA
+63 VPTVARG

-85 IDRSTDMEIEGAI
+85 IDRSTGMEIEDGT

-107 RIPGSATYVWTCE
+107 RVPGSATYVWTCE

-147 VSPARVTIR
+147 VSPARVTIQ
-156 TNAIASEIEFYMVD
+156 TNAMATEIEYYMVD
-170 GTPVPNSGV
+170 GSPVPNSGI

-185 NGVDEGLLNR
+185 NGNDEGLLNR
-195 AGRTIR
+195 AGKTIR

-214 REPIPSMVLKS
+214 REPVPSMVLKS

-235 AKLLE
+235 TKLLD

-246 RNRGTAFLNAD
+246 RNRSTAFLNAD
-257 VELQTVGFDP
+257 VTMEAVGFDP
-267 EKLQLSA
+267 EKLQLNQ
-274 ARSYIATEI
+274 ARSYVSTEL
-283 ARACGIPAYYIDAET
+283 ARALGIPAYYVDAET

-304 SNAVNQRQT
+304 SNATNQRQT

-337 SSQEVKYDL
+337 QSQRVEYDL

-361 KTLNSIVDPVTGQP
+361 KTLNSIVDANGNP
-375 AMTVDEIRQA
+375 AITVEEIRQA
-385 EELIK
+385 EEMIK

>member
-1 MLHAW
+1 MA
-6 ENSCMG
+6 
-12 IRDIFATRSI
+12 IRDIFATRKI

-37 APVTSLDSLTPFFGG
+37 APVTTLDSLTPFFGG
-52 AQTATREEAMS
+52 ALTATREEAMS

-70 RNIICSSIASIGLEV
+70 RNIICSSISSISLHV
-85 IDRSTDMEIEGAI
+85 IDRSTDMEIEGAT

-131 ITELFS
+131 ITELFM
-137 DTYRVRSVQR
+137 DTYRVRSIQR
-147 VSPARVTIR
+147 VSPARVTIQ
-156 TNAIASEIEFYMVD
+156 TNSMATEIENYLVD
-170 GTPVPNSGV
+170 GSPVPNSGI

-267 EKLQLSA
+267 EKLQLAS

-375 AMTVDEIRQA
+375 AMTVDEIRQT

>member
-1 MLHAW
+1 
-6 ENSCMG
+6 MG
-12 IRDIFATRSI
+12 IRDIFATRQI
-22 ETAAPTRGVDVAASL
+22 ETVATPQSPDVSAQL
-37 APVTSLDSLTPFFGG
+37 GPVTSLDSLTPFFGG
-52 AQTATREEAMS
+52 ANTATREEFMS
-63 VPSCARA
+63 IPTAARA

-85 IDRSTDMEIEGAI
+85 IDRSTGMDIEEAI

-107 RIPGSATYVWTCE
+107 RVPGSATYVWTLE
-120 DLLFYG
+120 DILLYG
-126 YAYWQ
+126 YGYWQ
-131 ITELFS
+131 ITELFA
-137 DTYRVRSVQR
+137 DTFRVRSVQR
-147 VSPARVTIR
+147 VSPSRVTIQ
-156 TNAIASEIEFYMVD
+156 TNSLATEIEYYMVD
-170 GTPVPNSGV
+170 GSPVPNSGV

-185 NGVDEGLLNR
+185 NGNDEGVLNR

-235 AKLLE
+235 AKLLD
-240 SWGSAR
+240 SWATAR

-257 VELQTVGFDP
+257 VTLETVGFDP
-267 EKLQLSA
+267 EKLQLAA

-283 ARACGIPAYYIDAET
+283 ARACGIPAYYVDAET

-304 SNAVNQRQT
+304 SNATTQRQT

-318 LIPLMTSISERL
+318 LIPLMTSITERL
-330 SMPDFVP
+330 SMPDFIP
-337 SSQEVKYDL
+337 STQEVKYDL

-361 KTLNSIVDPVTGQP
+361 KILNSIVDAEGNP
-375 AMTVDEIRQA
+375 AITIDEIRQA